1 MGTDARGDDPVH
13 IHHSAV
19 ITGNPAQA
27 MPLLA
32 LSSKPSLTAGPRASL
47 CTRNQ
52 ASCKTHEQD
61 TNRRRTPVNAR
72 NRYASAQLPAA
83 LSTYDG
89 APVGHVVIV
98 QAAAAFLLLPMDAEH
113 GRAQRIGEASGLE
126 NGKSLLAAH
135 GHLGYHA
142 LTLFPGVGFLA
153 NHAKGECV
161 ESNGG
166 AAARGLDMLG
176 SMNVSRAVR
185 QRAANAP
192 RCEWA

>member
-1 MGTDARGDDPVH
+1 MNKIRTAVERLLMPGTDMRRLSYPPPCPRM
-13 IHHSAV
+13 
-19 ITGNPAQA
+19 TGP
-27 MPLLA
+27 
-32 LSSKPSLTAGPRASL
+32 
-47 CTRNQ
+47 
-52 ASCKTHEQD
+52 
-61 TNRRRTPVNAR
+61 
-72 NRYASAQLPAA
+72 
-83 LSTYDG
+83 
-89 APVGHVVIV
+89 PVGHVVIV

-166 AAARGLDMLG
+166 AAARGLGMLG
-176 SMNVSRAVR
+176 SINVSRAVR
-185 QRAANAP
+185 QRLANAP
-192 RCEWA
+192 QCE